1 MDANE
6 ALRQLLYSDD
16 ATFEEG
22 LELIRRHNRSWFRR
36 EPADNVISL
45 DRFRALKNRS
55 KPTLLDP
62 SSIA

>member
-22 LELIRRHNRSWFRR
+22 LELIRRHNRSWFKR
-36 EPADNVISL
+36 EPEDNIIWL
-45 DRFRALKNRS
+45 DRFRSRKNRS
-55 KPTLLDP
+55 KGTLPDP
-62 SSIA
+62 SSAA